1 MSTRICH
8 ITSLHP
14 ANDVRIFHK
23 ECVSLA
29 KQYEVYMIAPNIEDD
44 TLREVHRV
52 GVSLPTGRL
61 KRLFHLKKVLK
72 KALEIDAAIYHL
84 HDPELL
90 FLGPKLRR
98 KGKKVI
104 FDSHEDVPMQILTKE
119 YLPHWSR
126 KFLSRIYAQYEKR
139 LMKCYDALVTVTP
152 SILERIARINKRSV
166 MVTNYPEYKELPSR
180 VPHTDNTRYICFA
193 GGVDERYMH
202 EYVIQSLQYTSAR
215 YLLAGP
221 CFIPSYF
228 KKLQA
233 LPSWDR
239 VDYQGILPPEK
250 MIDLYTRAD
259 VGIVLLD
266 YSPNVGYR
274 KGTLGVLKLFEY
286 MMAGIPVVAT
296 DLELWKEI
304 IEGNNCGICIDPHD
318 VHAIADAVNWLIDNP
333 EKARQ
338 MGKNGH
344 RAVKEK
350 YNWTTQEQVLFDL
363 YKTLSPE

>member
-1 MSTRICH
+1 MATRICH

-14 ANDVRIFHK
+14 ANDIRIFHK

-29 KQYEVYMIAPNIEDD
+29 KQYEVWLIAPNIEDD
-44 TLREVHRV
+44 TVRGVHRI
-52 GVSLPTGRL
+52 GVPLPKSRL
-61 KRLFHLKKVLK
+61 KRQFHLKRVLQ
-72 KALEIDAAIYHL
+72 KALEVDAAVYHL

-90 FLGPKLRR
+90 SMGPKLRKR
-98 KGKKVI
+98 GKKVI

-119 YLPHWSR
+119 YLPRWSR
-126 KFLSRIYAQYEKR
+126 KPLSRLYARYERR
-139 LMKCYDALVTVTP
+139 LMKRYDALVTVTP
-152 SILERIARINKRSV
+152 SILERLSAINRQSV
-166 MVTNYPEYKELPSR
+166 MVTNYPDYRELP
-180 VPHTDNTRYICFA
+180 PHTPHEGEPHYICFA

-202 EYVIQSLQYTSAR
+202 EYVIQSLQYTCTR

-228 KKLQA
+228 KKLQD
-233 LPSWDR
+233 LPMWSR

-250 MIDLYTRAD
+250 VMELYARAD

-274 KGTLGVLKLFEY
+274 KGTLGVLKMFEY

-304 IEGNNCGICIDPHD
+304 IEGYDCGICVDPHD
-318 VHAIADAVNWLIDNP
+318 PHAIANAINTLVNNP
-333 EKARQ
+333 DKARQ
-338 MGKNGH
+338 MGENGR

-350 YNWTTQEQVLFDL
+350 YNWATQEQTLLNL
-363 YKTLSPE
+363 YKTLIPE